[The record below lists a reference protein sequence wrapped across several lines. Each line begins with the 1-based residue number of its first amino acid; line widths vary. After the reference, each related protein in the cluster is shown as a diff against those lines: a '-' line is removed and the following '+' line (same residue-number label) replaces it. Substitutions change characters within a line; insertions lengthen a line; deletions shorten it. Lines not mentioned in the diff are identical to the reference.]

1 MLVYCPRKLKFDLKS
16 PFTLISCFS
25 LIRNGNEWWRL
36 RSSLQKNISK
46 PVYIR
51 KFITSTN
58 GILTEF
64 VDALEGSGES
74 PIDIE
79 RYLANLNLECK
90 CLADQ
95 IGDYDEWMI
104 LTTTRFPPVI
114 VQLTFGVRFN
124 ALAKEELRRES
135 NSLSLVAAA
144 YEANSLTLKLDQL
157 PLWKIWPTKT
167 YQRYTKC
174 MDVLHVE
181 GANLLR
187 MWQDRAEKGIGEQ
200 CLMDDYAKDSN
211 LTKKGECKWCK

>member
-1 MLVYCPRKLKFDLKS
+1 M
-16 PFTLISCFS
+16 
-25 LIRNGNEWWRL
+25 
-36 RSSLQKNISK
+36 QKNISK

-51 KFITSTN
+51 KFISSTN

-64 VDALEGSGES
+64 VDALEGSGEN

-90 CLADQ
+90 YLDDP
-95 IGDYDEWMI
+95 IGEYDEWMI

-135 NSLSLVAAA
+135 CSSSLVAAA
-144 YEANSLTLKLDQL
+144 YEANSLTLKLDQQL
-157 PLWKIWPTKT
+157 PLWKIWPTET
-167 YQRYTKC
+167 YQRYSKC
-174 MDVLHVE
+174 MDLLHVE
-181 GANLLR
+181 GGKLLR
-187 MWQDRAEKGIGEQ
+187 MWQERAEMGIGEQ

-211 LTKKGECKWCK
+211 LTKKGEWKEEKSIR